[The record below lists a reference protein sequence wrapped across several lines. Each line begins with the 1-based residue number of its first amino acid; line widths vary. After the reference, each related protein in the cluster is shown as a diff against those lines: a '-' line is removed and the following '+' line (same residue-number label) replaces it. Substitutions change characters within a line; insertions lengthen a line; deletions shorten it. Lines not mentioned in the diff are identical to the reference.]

1 MNGVQNHIPMYAMAD
16 KAETLI
22 VEDVKLHAA
31 RIEGS
36 RTTARCLGM
45 RFLRGRIIQTLRGF
59 VEKIVLQHTDD
70 PEVFDAARG
79 MLDGFVADAML
90 VPCDDVFEFQRQ
102 WVENWILR
110 LRVGEEVL
118 TTMDRE
124 SDVLCT

>member
-22 VEDVKLHAA
+22 VILQAVALHAA
-31 RIEGS
+31 RIDKT
-36 RTTARCLGM
+36 RAARCWGM

-70 PEVFDAARG
+70 PEVLDAARE
-79 MLDGFVADAML
+79 MLDGFAAEAMM
-90 VPCDDVFEFQRQ
+90 VQCDDLVEFQRQ
-102 WVENWILR
+102 WVEKWILR
-110 LRVGEEVL
+110 LRVEVP

-124 SDVLCT
+124 SNALCT